1 MKGIE
6 FTAKYFLREYG
17 TDVYKIC
24 RNLGIHI
31 QHHNLGDNIKGYII
45 NIEGLSFITINS
57 ILEEWK
63 KHLVLAHE
71 LGHFALHEDEPNR
84 IDNSLFID
92 DTRLEYDATEFAMHL
107 IGNKRYLNDCLTHQV
122 GEFILKM
129 YSSKK
134 QGNRILDNMG
144 LNSKEVESSIRISL
158 GHETTS
164 EDIDIAIGKILEAN
178 TNYLNMRNKGR

>member
-92 DTRLEYDATEFAMHL
+92 DTRLEYEATEFAMHL
-107 IGNKRYLNDCLTHQV
+107 IGNKSYLNDCLTHQV

-134 QGNRILDNMG
+134 QGKNISPNIDSKYLILCGKPMTDDDVILLNQSIDNTIKF
-144 LNSKEVESSIRISL
+144 SKQVV
-158 GHETTS
+158 
-164 EDIDIAIGKILEAN
+164 
-178 TNYLNMRNKGR
+178 